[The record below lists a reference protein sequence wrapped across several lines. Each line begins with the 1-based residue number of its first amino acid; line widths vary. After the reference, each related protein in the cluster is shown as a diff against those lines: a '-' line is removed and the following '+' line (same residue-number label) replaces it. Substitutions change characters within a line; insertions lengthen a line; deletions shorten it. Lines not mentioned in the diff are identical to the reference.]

1 MLIKIKMNITQSKLF
16 RYQHFGNADY
26 AGFLVFQSFQMPVNS
41 KKKIKME
48 LIL

>member
-1 MLIKIKMNITQSKLF
+1 MLIKIKMNISKLF